1 MTETQVAEVG
11 TTETGIP
18 DKLEFDVIVVGAG
31 PAGLAAGTV
40 CARAGLDTIIIER
53 GRKPGTK
60 NMMGGVLYTRPT
72 AQVWPE
78 FWEEAPLERCV
89 IEQNQ
94 WIMTEDSVIKLG
106 YRSPHF
112 AEGVP
117 NCFTVLRVKIDQYFA
132 EQAEAAGAL
141 IINETKVD
149 EVLQDDGR
157 VVGVRTGRPQ
167 GEIYAPVVILAEG
180 VNPML
185 ACELGMQED
194 LDPSGAAVTVKE
206 VLRLDPEIIEERF
219 GLNEGEGATIEMYG
233 APTMG
238 MLGTAFIYTNEG
250 SLSLALGV
258 LLSEFAEVPDTPHDL
273 LQQLKQ
279 HPAVAPLVEGA
290 EPAEYMA
297 HLIPE
302 GGYDKMPA
310 LFGHGVMIAG
320 DAAQLVNGIHR
331 EGSNHAILSGKAAAE
346 TAIDAHSKGDF
357 SDRTLG
363 HYRQRLEEAAPTIAD
378 LRKYRKAT
386 KFMEHHPVLKVY
398 PALAAWAFEQMLTV
412 DDKTKRQKQWEII
425 KEALRRRK
433 PWGMAWDA
441 IDGGLSFI

>member
-11 TTETGIP
+11 TTATGIP
-18 DKLEFDVIVVGAG
+18 DKLAFDVTVVGAG
-31 PAGLAAGTV
+31 TGGMAAGTV

-78 FWEEAPLERCV
+78 FWKEAPLERCV

-94 WIMTEDSVIKLG
+94 WIMTEDSVIKMG

-167 GEIYAPVVILAEG
+167 GEVYAPVVILAEG

-206 VLRLDPEIIEERF
+206 VLRLDAEIIEERF
-219 GLNEGEGATIEMYG
+219 GLSEDEGATIEMYG
-233 APTMG
+233 APTRG
-238 MLGTAFIYTNEG
+238 MLGTAFIYTNHN

-279 HPAVAPLVEGA
+279 HPAVAPLIEGA

-302 GGYDKMPA
+302 GGYDEMPA
-310 LFGHGVMIAG
+310 LFGHGVMIVG

-357 SDRTLG
+357 SERTLG

-386 KFMEHHPVLKVY
+386 KFMEHHPVLSVY
-398 PALAAWAFEQMLTV
+398 PPLAAYAFEEMLTV

>member
-1 MTETQVAEVG
+1 MR
-11 TTETGIP
+11 
-18 DKLEFDVIVVGAG
+18 
-31 PAGLAAGTV
+31 
-40 CARAGLDTIIIER
+40 RA
-53 GRKPGTK
+53 
-60 NMMGGVLYTRPT
+60 
-72 AQVWPE
+72 
-78 FWEEAPLERCV
+78 
-89 IEQNQ
+89 
-94 WIMTEDSVIKLG
+94 
-106 YRSPHF
+106 
-112 AEGVP
+112 
-117 NCFTVLRVKIDQYFA
+117 
-132 EQAEAAGAL
+132 
-141 IINETKVD
+141 
-149 EVLQDDGR
+149 
-157 VVGVRTGRPQ
+157 
-167 GEIYAPVVILAEG
+167 
-180 VNPML
+180 
-185 ACELGMQED
+185 
-194 LDPSGAAVTVKE
+194 
-206 VLRLDPEIIEERF
+206 PEIIEERF

-238 MLGTAFIYTNEG
+238 MLGTAFIYTNES

-258 LLSEFAEVPDTPHDL
+258 LLSEFAEVPDTPYDL

-302 GGYDKMPA
+302 GGYDEMPA

-346 TAIDAHSKGDF
+346 TAIDAHKKGDF
-357 SDRTLG
+357 SERTLG

-386 KFMEHHPVLKVY
+386 KFMEHHPVLSVY
-398 PALAAWAFEQMLTV
+398 PPLAAWAFEQMLTV